1 MRMRRCFAGMVLLFL
16 AYGTIEIAG
25 AEEAINL
32 DQLRHRAWRAS
43 DGWFDGVVHSL
54 AQGSDG
60 YLWIGTDS
68 GVYRFDGVKF
78 EPVLRGDHRPIGA
91 TFGLLA
97 AQDGSMWIAS
107 ASGLSVWRDAHL
119 TDIAGSGDYIN
130 SVYQDRSG
138 NIWFTRG
145 ISADSGPVCRL
156 RADNTP
162 QCFNQ
167 ADGIA
172 THYAQK
178 IVQDAEGFYWIAAGT
193 LTRWKPGS
201 KGTEYFAKELSAFGT
216 GWGLQ
221 TILID
226 SDGSLLAGLTVTGPT
241 AGLQRFKDHQWS
253 AVRIPGFD
261 GSKRSAQRLFRDSSG
276 SLWIDPVMD
285 PELVRLTDN
294 RFEHFTPANGLTSDA
309 VGAIIEDREGTI
321 WIGTDMGIDSFTRPA
336 VLTYWDHDGSPLRAN
351 TLLSEL
357 SGSLLIG
364 TPPVMRISGNRAEM
378 LPLFKDDSIV
388 RTVNAMFVDHKKRL
402 WVAVYDT
409 ITMTEGGKR
418 RTIADTNGLSHLA
431 SGDIVKS
438 IAEDSNQV
446 IWAYIVGKEVDRL
459 VVLSP
464 SGLTNVR
471 IDPKRDRL
479 RWLVA
484 DHSGG
489 LWIAGLTDRL
499 IYLKDGQEKFLSIP
513 HVAKGLQVNEM
524 VLGPDETLL
533 ISSTQGL
540 VTLKDD
546 RWRAFGA
553 ANGLDCASIDSTVVS
568 DDGAA
573 WLSTRCGL
581 MRVSAEELRQQGEPY
596 QSLVTPKTYGTVD
609 GWSPTISIAGNKS
622 AKTNDGR
629 LWFASMT
636 SLKMIDPN
644 HLATNRL
651 KPPLAIE
658 SIHGDRRLFAR
669 SDMVMVPPKTAELQ
683 IDYTALSLVEP
694 KTMNFKYRLVGHDA
708 DWQDPGTRRQAFY
721 NDLTPGRYTFEVIA
735 SNNDGVWNTDP
746 ASVELNVLPTF
757 FQTLLFKLICAVA
770 IAATLWGAY
779 LLRIRQ
785 VTRVIQLTHRER
797 ALERESI
804 ARDLHDTFFQTMQ
817 SLFLRFHSTMI
828 QLPESDTETRG
839 KLDVI
844 LRDSD
849 RAMAEGRKMFLETP
863 LIENNDVELGIVF
876 ERIAA
881 EFSTAYG
888 IACSVTRRF
897 EPRAIR
903 PSVIGE
909 AYKLGREAL
918 YNAFRHANASAIEV
932 IISYGA
938 DQFTVSVK
946 DDGRG
951 FDLQE
956 RTDSE
961 ASTRWGLK
969 NMALRAKALG
979 GNLHIVSHKGRG
991 TVVELVLPAALSYRD

>member
-1 MRMRRCFAGMVLLFL
+1 
-16 AYGTIEIAG
+16 
-25 AEEAINL
+25 
-32 DQLRHRAWRAS
+32 
-43 DGWFDGVVHSL
+43 
-54 AQGSDG
+54 
-60 YLWIGTDS
+60 
-68 GVYRFDGVKF
+68 
-78 EPVLRGDHRPIGA
+78 
-91 TFGLLA
+91 
-97 AQDGSMWIAS
+97 
-107 ASGLSVWRDAHL
+107 
-119 TDIAGSGDYIN
+119 
-130 SVYQDRSG
+130 
-138 NIWFTRG
+138 
-145 ISADSGPVCRL
+145 
-156 RADNTP
+156 
-162 QCFNQ
+162 
-167 ADGIA
+167 
-172 THYAQK
+172 
-178 IVQDAEGFYWIAAGT
+178 
-193 LTRWKPGS
+193 
-201 KGTEYFAKELSAFGT
+201 
-216 GWGLQ
+216 
-221 TILID
+221 
-226 SDGSLLAGLTVTGPT
+226 
-241 AGLQRFKDHQWS
+241 
-253 AVRIPGFD
+253 
-261 GSKRSAQRLFRDSSG
+261 
-276 SLWIDPVMD
+276 
-285 PELVRLTDN
+285 
-294 RFEHFTPANGLTSDA
+294 
-309 VGAIIEDREGTI
+309 
-321 WIGTDMGIDSFTRPA
+321 
-336 VLTYWDHDGSPLRAN
+336 
-351 TLLSEL
+351 
-357 SGSLLIG
+357 
-364 TPPVMRISGNRAEM
+364 
-378 LPLFKDDSIV
+378 
-388 RTVNAMFVDHKKRL
+388 
-402 WVAVYDT
+402 
-409 ITMTEGGKR
+409 
-418 RTIADTNGLSHLA
+418 
-431 SGDIVKS
+431 
-438 IAEDSNQV
+438 
-446 IWAYIVGKEVDRL
+446 
-459 VVLSP
+459 
-464 SGLTNVR
+464 
-471 IDPKRDRL
+471 
-479 RWLVA
+479 
-484 DHSGG
+484 
-489 LWIAGLTDRL
+489 
-499 IYLKDGQEKFLSIP
+499 
-513 HVAKGLQVNEM
+513 
-524 VLGPDETLL
+524 
-533 ISSTQGL
+533 
-540 VTLKDD
+540 
-546 RWRAFGA
+546 
-553 ANGLDCASIDSTVVS
+553 
-568 DDGAA
+568 
-573 WLSTRCGL
+573 
-581 MRVSAEELRQQGEPY
+581 
-596 QSLVTPKTYGTVD
+596 
-609 GWSPTISIAGNKS
+609 
-622 AKTNDGR
+622 
-629 LWFASMT
+629 
-636 SLKMIDPN
+636 
-644 HLATNRL
+644 
-651 KPPLAIE
+651 
-658 SIHGDRRLFAR
+658 
-669 SDMVMVPPKTAELQ
+669 MVPPKTAELQ

-797 ALERESI
+797 TLERESI

-817 SLFLRFHSTMI
+817 SLFLRFHSTMM